1 MKRKKY
7 TKDLK
12 MQVIDLVVNENVEVL
27 KVAKSLNI
35 SRIVIYR
42 WIKEYNEFG
51 EAVFTGNGNTRNKEC
66 AHVRKLEKENQRL
79 KEELDILK
87 SSRPSWTKT
96 KSNLSIYSWKF

>member
-27 KVAKSLNI
+27 KVSKSLNI
-35 SRIVIYR
+35 SRVIIYR

-51 EAVFTGNGNTRNKEC
+51 EAAFTGNGNTRNKEGV
-66 AHVRKLEKENQRL
+66 HVRKLEKENQRL

-87 SSRPSWTKT
+87 
-96 KSNLSIYSWKF
+96 KFQAFLNKNQK